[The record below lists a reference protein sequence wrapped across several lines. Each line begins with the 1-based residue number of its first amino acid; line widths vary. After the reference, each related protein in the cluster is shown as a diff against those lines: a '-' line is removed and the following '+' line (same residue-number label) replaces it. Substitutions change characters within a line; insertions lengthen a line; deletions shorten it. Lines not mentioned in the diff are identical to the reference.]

1 MRRKPEH
8 DVQKLTRRALLAVG
22 ARVTALGAVCAT
34 IGSTIIAACVTEP
47 ADPRLTAIANGSTA
61 SGDGYG
67 YGYGYG
73 DEPGDG
79 YGYGYGD
86 EPGRGDG
93 NDHGHDHGDGH
104 GHDHGDDHGHD
115 HGDDHGH
122 GHR

>member
-1 MRRKPEH
+1 MRWKPEH
-8 DVQKLTRRALLAVG
+8 DVQKLSRRALLAVG

-47 ADPRLTAIANGSTA
+47 ADPRTTATTDDATGS
-61 SGDGYG
+61 GYG

-73 DEPGDG
+73 YGPGDGDGSGEG
-79 YGYGYGD
+79 YGYG
-86 EPGRGDG
+86 PGDG
-93 NDHGHDHGDGH
+93 NGSGHDHDH

-122 GHR
+122 DHRH